1 MTRRWPQSSRIALV
15 IVSMT
20 SAATVLCGVEPT
32 TRAAASTPSPTP
44 SQIRAQRQH
53 ADALA
58 GQLTLDQN
66 AVQAAAEAYD
76 EAVITLGNDRAELAR
91 TDAEIVVLRRHF
103 AAAAINLR
111 NAAIDAYVSDNG
123 AAAAFA
129 VIDGSVADAGSIAA
143 YAGSVADVL
152 KNDEIS
158 IALARERVGREA
170 ALQGAQERA
179 AAATVA
185 AEARARRTAETDT
198 AQVTAILR
206 EARGRLHTMIV
217 QRQRAIAAAAQR
229 AAAAAAAAAARAL
242 RLKQQQEAAAQ
253 AAAAAA
259 AAAAAPTAT
268 TPPLSTPPLLNP
280 GPGGSTGAYEP
291 LVPVGTNPAGD
302 EAVLAAESYIGV
314 PYVWGGASRSGVDC
328 SGLTMLAWQAA
339 GVYLEH
345 GATAQYAESAHIA
358 PSQIEPG
365 DLIFYHFA
373 NDGPWPITHVAMY
386 IGSGPF
392 GTQTILQAAEP
403 GANVGYYPMY
413 WGGYV
418 GMGQP

>member
-1 MTRRWPQSSRIALV
+1 
-15 IVSMT
+15 MT
-20 SAATVLCGVEPT
+20 SAATVLCAVEPPS
-32 TRAAASTPSPTP
+32 RAAASAPTP
-44 SQIRAQRQH
+44 SQIMAQRQR
-53 ADALA
+53 ANALA
-58 GQLTLDQN
+58 GQLTFDQN
-66 AVQAAAEAYD
+66 AVQSAAEAYD
-76 EAVITLGNDRAELAR
+76 EAVIALGNDRAELAR

-103 AAAAINLR
+103 TAATISLR
-111 NAAIDAYVSDNG
+111 NAAIDAYVTDNG
-123 AAAAFA
+123 AAAALA

-143 YAGSVADVL
+143 YAGSAADVL
-152 KNDEIS
+152 KSDEIS
-158 IALARERVGREA
+158 IALARERVDREA

-217 QRQRAIAAAAQR
+217 QRQRAIAAAAAR
-229 AAAAAAAAAARAL
+229 AAAAAAAAAAARAL

-268 TPPLSTPPLLNP
+268 TPPLLDPS
-280 GPGGSTGAYEP
+280 PGGSTGAYEP
-291 LVPVGTNPAGD
+291 LVPVGTNPAGN

-328 SGLTMLAWQAA
+328 SGLTMLAWEAA
-339 GVYLEH
+339 GVNLEH
-345 GATAQYAESAHIA
+345 GATAQYAESTHIA

-386 IGSGPF
+386 IGSGPY